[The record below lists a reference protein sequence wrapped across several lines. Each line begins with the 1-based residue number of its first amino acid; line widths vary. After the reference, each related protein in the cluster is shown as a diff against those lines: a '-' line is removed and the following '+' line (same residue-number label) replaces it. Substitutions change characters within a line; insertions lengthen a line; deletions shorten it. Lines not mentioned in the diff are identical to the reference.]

1 MLQYWEKE
9 ATQKNKKQKTSKA
22 TLLKWKRF
30 LKLHFWKQLSNES
43 YYGGSLY
50 INTDPKHV
58 ITHSNVFSVYMWY
71 IFEPY

>member
-9 ATQKNKKQKTSKA
+9 ATQKTKNNIKSNIVQMKT
-22 TLLKWKRF
+22 F

-50 INTDPKHV
+50 IDTDSKHV
-58 ITHSNVFSVYMWY
+58 MTDSNVFSVYMWY